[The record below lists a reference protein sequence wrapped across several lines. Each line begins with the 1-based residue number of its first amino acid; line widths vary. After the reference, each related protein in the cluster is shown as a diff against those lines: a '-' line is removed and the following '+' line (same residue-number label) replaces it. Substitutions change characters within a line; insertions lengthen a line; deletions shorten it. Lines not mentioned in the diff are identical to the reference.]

1 MSYSVKENPLVLP
14 LIGESDELE
23 VDVIDQETGEISDLN
38 RLARNLFRYIV
49 RGTEV
54 NGSSNEIKQGLK
66 IVEHA
71 LTKTKSSKINER
83 TKRRI
88 SNNT

>member
-23 VDVIDQETGEISDLN
+23 VDVIDQETGEITDLN
-38 RLARNLFRYIV
+38 RLVRNLFRYIV

-66 IVEHA
+66 LVEHA
-71 LTKTKSSKINER
+71 LTKQSHPKLTSALREEF
-83 TKRRI
+83 
-88 SNNT
+88 